1 LKSTLTS
8 SGIFF
13 KTIDGKF
20 YFKEKEAFDYIIK
33 VTEKV
38 LTKNLEKEKKE
49 MLNSTTQ
56 SSKKGKKK
64 K

>member
-13 KTIDGKF
+13 KTIDLKF
-20 YFKEKEAFDYIIK
+20 YFKEKEAFDYVIK

-49 MLNSTTQ
+49 MLNTTTQ